1 MIAVIGYIIGIIMGL
16 YFKFSIVLLYIPIIA
31 VYLVMRKIYII
42 QYGFMTKKKL
52 KLLSGRRYLR
62 YLKLIFNSKMIFS
75 MIIFSIIS
83 NSIVIFQNQKYE
95 SYYKDGEEIKVEAI
109 VISDAQEKEYNYVY
123 KIKILCADNN
133 DKYKNTYLYLKTS
146 KKSTEKLKYG
156 DKIEVKGSFTEAS
169 SQRNYGG
176 FNYKEYLKSLKIYGT
191 IKANQLKVLS
201 GDCLNNVFNLANQV
215 SSMMKQKIDSSMEET
230 QAAIIKGIIFGD
242 SSDIEKEIQENFRI
256 SSISHV
262 LAVSGM
268 HVSYLVIGIQLFLK
282 SIIGKR
288 KTRFITIVFL
298 IFYMFITGFSP
309 SVVRASMMS
318 ILLIGGEILYRKN
331 DIWTSMAI
339 SLFLILIYNPFLIE
353 NIGLQFSYI
362 GTMGIMILHKS
373 VFSFLKNIKIKNKK
387 WKYKFNRKTIFF
399 ISKIKEILAVTLSA
413 QLAIFPIMIYHF
425 NLFGVY
431 FLISNLLVSV
441 MIGPIIIF
449 STIFIVFS
457 FIFNPISKVI
467 CIVLKL
473 LIQMLII
480 ISNLAELPF
489 SKLYLSTPKI
499 WMILLYYILIIT
511 FNFIYCLYTSPKLNN
526 TQVRV
531 RNLIALAKYKIFL
544 NKKKSIIKIFI
555 IILLFFL
562 FQFIPKNLE
571 INFVD
576 VGQGDCT
583 FIVTP
588 RNKTILIDGGG
599 SSSDEFDVGKSTLL
613 PYILD
618 KGYTKIDYIFIS
630 HFDQD
635 HVGGILSILQKIK
648 VKKVIISKQEENSEN
663 YQKFLEIIKEKGVS
677 VAIVKMG
684 DRVKIENGIY
694 FDILWPTFE
703 QIQENKLN
711 NNSLVMK
718 MYYHNFSV
726 LFTGDIEEEAE
737 KKILETYK
745 SEKNKL
751 VSNVLKVAHHGS
763 KTSTIKEFLDTVN
776 PQIALIGVGKNNMFH
791 HPSEEIIDKLKEYG
805 AIIYRTDERGEITI
819 RVNGKGNFKIK
830 SIN

>member
-1 MIAVIGYIIGIIMGL
+1 MGL

-42 QYGFMTKKKL
+42 QYGSKTKKKL

-242 SSDIEKEIQENFRI
+242 SSEIEEEIQENFRI

-318 ILLIGGEILYRKN
+318 ILLIGGEVLYRKN

-387 WKYKFNRKTIFF
+387 WKYKFNRKAIFF

-473 LIQMLII
+473 LIQKLIT

-489 SKLYLSTPKI
+489 SKLYLSTHKI

-511 FNFIYCLYTSPKLNN
+511 FNFSYCLYTSPKLNN

-562 FQFIPKNLE
+562 FQFIPQNLE

-599 SSSDEFDVGKSTLL
+599 SSSNEFDVGKSTLF

-635 HVGGILSILQKIK
+635 HVGGILTILQKIK

-694 FDILWPTFE
+694 FDILWPTSE

-726 LFTGDIEEEAE
+726 LFTGDIEEKAE

-763 KTSTIKEFLDTVN
+763 KTSTIKGFLDTVN
-776 PQIALIGVGKNNMFH
+776 PKIALIGVGKNNMFH

>member
-31 VYLVMRKIYII
+31 AYLVMRKIYII
-42 QYGFMTKKKL
+42 QYGSMTKKKL

-201 GDCLNNVFNLANQV
+201 GDCLNNIFNLANQV

-242 SSDIEKEIQENFRI
+242 SSDIEEEIQENFRI

-387 WKYKFNRKTIFF
+387 WKYKFNRKAIFF

-473 LIQMLII
+473 LIQKLIT

-511 FNFIYCLYTSPKLNN
+511 FNFIYCLYTSQKLNN

-562 FQFIPKNLE
+562 FQFIPQNLE

-694 FDILWPTFE
+694 FDILWPTSE

-718 MYYHNFSV
+718 MYYHNFSI
-726 LFTGDIEEEAE
+726 LFTGDIEKEAE

>member
-1 MIAVIGYIIGIIMGL
+1 MGL

-42 QYGFMTKKKL
+42 QYGSKTKKKL

-242 SSDIEKEIQENFRI
+242 SSEIEEEIQENFRI

-318 ILLIGGEILYRKN
+318 ILLIGGEVLYRKN

-387 WKYKFNRKTIFF
+387 WKYKFNRKAIFF

-449 STIFIVFS
+449 STIFIIYS

-473 LIQMLII
+473 LIQKLIT

-489 SKLYLSTPKI
+489 SKLYLSTHKI

-511 FNFIYCLYTSPKLNN
+511 FNFSYCLYTSPKLNN

-562 FQFIPKNLE
+562 FQFIPQNLE

-599 SSSDEFDVGKSTLL
+599 SSSNEFDVGKSTLF

-635 HVGGILSILQKIK
+635 HVGGILTILQEIK

-694 FDILWPTFE
+694 FDILWPTSE

-726 LFTGDIEEEAE
+726 LFTGDIEEKAE

-763 KTSTIKEFLDTVN
+763 KTSTIKGFLDTVN
-776 PQIALIGVGKNNMFH
+776 PKIALIGVGKNNMFH

>member
-1 MIAVIGYIIGIIMGL
+1 MGL

-31 VYLVMRKIYII
+31 VYLVMRKICII
-42 QYGFMTKKKL
+42 QYGSMTKKKL

-201 GDCLNNVFNLANQV
+201 GDCLNNIFNLANQV

-242 SSDIEKEIQENFRI
+242 SSDIEEEIQENFRI

-268 HVSYLVIGIQLFLK
+268 HVSYLVIGMQLFLK

-318 ILLIGGEILYRKN
+318 ILLIGGEFLYRKN

-387 WKYKFNRKTIFF
+387 WKYKFNRKAIFF

-431 FLISNLLVSV
+431 FLITNLLVSV

-473 LIQMLII
+473 LIQILII
-480 ISNLAELPF
+480 ISNLAKLPF

-511 FNFIYCLYTSPKLNN
+511 FY
-526 TQVRV
+526 Q
-531 RNLIALAKYKIFL
+531 
-544 NKKKSIIKIFI
+544 
-555 IILLFFL
+555 ILF
-562 FQFIPKNLE
+562 
-571 INFVD
+571 
-576 VGQGDCT
+576 
-583 FIVTP
+583 
-588 RNKTILIDGGG
+588 
-599 SSSDEFDVGKSTLL
+599 
-613 PYILD
+613 
-618 KGYTKIDYIFIS
+618 
-630 HFDQD
+630 
-635 HVGGILSILQKIK
+635 
-648 VKKVIISKQEENSEN
+648 
-663 YQKFLEIIKEKGVS
+663 
-677 VAIVKMG
+677 
-684 DRVKIENGIY
+684 
-694 FDILWPTFE
+694 
-703 QIQENKLN
+703 
-711 NNSLVMK
+711 
-718 MYYHNFSV
+718 
-726 LFTGDIEEEAE
+726 
-737 KKILETYK
+737 
-745 SEKNKL
+745 
-751 VSNVLKVAHHGS
+751 
-763 KTSTIKEFLDTVN
+763 
-776 PQIALIGVGKNNMFH
+776 
-791 HPSEEIIDKLKEYG
+791 
-805 AIIYRTDERGEITI
+805 
-819 RVNGKGNFKIK
+819 
-830 SIN
+830 

>member
-42 QYGFMTKKKL
+42 QYGFMTRKKL

-62 YLKLIFNSKMIFS
+62 YLKLIFNSKMIFCI
-75 MIIFSIIS
+75 IIFSIIS

-95 SYYKDGEEIKVEAI
+95 SYYKDGEEIIVEAI

-191 IKANQLKVLS
+191 IMAIQLKVLS

-318 ILLIGGEILYRKN
+318 ILLIGEEILYRKN

-387 WKYKFNRKTIFF
+387 WKYKFNRKAIFF

-431 FLISNLLVSV
+431 FLISNLIVSV

-694 FDILWPTFE
+694 FDILWPTSE

-718 MYYHNFSV
+718 MYYHNFSI
-726 LFTGDIEEEAE
+726 LFTGDIEKEAE

>member
-1 MIAVIGYIIGIIMGL
+1 MGL

-31 VYLVMRKIYII
+31 VYLVMKKIHII
-42 QYGFMTKKKL
+42 QRNSMGRKKL
-52 KLLSGRRYLR
+52 KLLSGRRYFR
-62 YLKLIFNSKMIFS
+62 YLKLIFNLKMFFC

-95 SYYKDGEEIKVEAI
+95 NYYKDGEEIMIQAI
-109 VISDAQEKEYNYVY
+109 VISDVREKEYNYVY
-123 KIKILCADNN
+123 EIKILRDNN
-133 DKYKNTYLYLKTS
+133 KYKNTYLYLKIS
-146 KKSTEKLKYG
+146 KKATEKLKYG
-156 DKIEVKGSFTEAS
+156 DIIEVNGNFIEVS

-176 FNYKEYLKSLKIYGT
+176 FQYKEYLKSLKIYGT

-201 GDCLNNVFNLANQV
+201 RNRFNDIFSLANQV
-215 SSMMKQKIDSSMEET
+215 SSMMKQKIDSSIEERH
-230 QAAIIKGIIFGD
+230 AAIIKGIIFGD
-242 SSDIEKEIQENFRI
+242 GSDIEEEIQENFRI
-256 SSISHV
+256 SSISHI

-268 HVSYLVIGIQLFLK
+268 HVSYLVIGMQLFLK

-288 KTRFITIVFL
+288 KTRFVTIAFL
-298 IFYMFITGFSP
+298 ISYMFITGFSP
-309 SVVRASMMS
+309 SVVRASIMN

-331 DIWTSMAI
+331 DSWTSIAI

-373 VFSFLKNIKIKNKK
+373 IFKFLKNIKIKNRK
-387 WKYKFNRKTIFF
+387 WKYKFNRKVIFF

-425 NLFGVY
+425 NLLGVY

-441 MIGPIIIF
+441 IIGPIIIL

-467 CIVLKL
+467 CIVLKFF
-473 LIQMLII
+473 IQMLII
-480 ISNLAELPF
+480 ITNLAELPF
-489 SKLYLSTPKI
+489 SKLYLPTPKI
-499 WMILLYYILIIT
+499 WMILLYYILIII
-511 FNFIYCLYTSPKLNN
+511 FNFIYHIYDSLKLNH
-526 TQVRV
+526 TQIRV
-531 RNLIALAKYKIFL
+531 KNLIALAKYNIFL
-544 NKKKSIIKIFI
+544 NKKKYRLRIMIII
-555 IILLFFL
+555 IILLFSF
-562 FQFIPKNLE
+562 FQCIPKNLE

-576 VGQGDCT
+576 VGQGDST

-599 SSSDEFDVGKSTLL
+599 STTDEFDVGKSTLL

-635 HVGGILSILQKIK
+635 HVGGILTILQEIK
-648 VKKVIISKQEENSEN
+648 VKKVIISKQGENTEN
-663 YQKFLEIIKEKGVS
+663 YQKFLEVIKEKGIPVT
-677 VAIVKMG
+677 IVKKG
-684 DRVKIENGIY
+684 DRVKIEKEIY
-694 FDILWPTFE
+694 FDILWPTSE
-703 QIQENKLN
+703 LIQENKIN
-711 NNSLVMK
+711 NNSLIMK
-718 MYYHNFSV
+718 MYYYNFSV
-726 LFTGDIEEEAE
+726 LFTGDIEGKAE

-745 SEKNKL
+745 NEKDKL
-751 VSNVLKVAHHGS
+751 VSHVLKVAHHGS
-763 KTSTIKEFLDTVN
+763 KTSTIKEFLDAVN
-776 PQIALIGVGKNNMFH
+776 PKIALIGVGKNNMFH
-791 HPSEEIIDKLKEYG
+791 HPSEEVIDELKEYG
-805 AIIYRTDERGEITI
+805 ISIYRTDERGEITI
-819 RVNGKGNFKIK
+819 HVNRQGNFKMR

>member
-1 MIAVIGYIIGIIMGL
+1 MGL

-42 QYGFMTKKKL
+42 QYGFMTRKKL

-62 YLKLIFNSKMIFS
+62 YLKLIFNSKMIFCI
-75 MIIFSIIS
+75 IIFSIIS

-95 SYYKDGEEIKVEAI
+95 SYYKDGEEIIVEAI

-387 WKYKFNRKTIFF
+387 WKYKFNRKAIFF

-694 FDILWPTFE
+694 FDILWPTSE

-718 MYYHNFSV
+718 MYYHNFSI
-726 LFTGDIEEEAE
+726 LFTGDIEKEAE

>member
-1 MIAVIGYIIGIIMGL
+1 MGL

>member
-1 MIAVIGYIIGIIMGL
+1 MGL

-31 VYLVMRKIYII
+31 VYLVMKKIHII
-42 QYGFMTKKKL
+42 QRNSMGRKKL
-52 KLLSGRRYLR
+52 KLLSGRRYFR
-62 YLKLIFNSKMIFS
+62 YLKLIFNSKMFFC

-95 SYYKDGEEIKVEAI
+95 NYYKDGEEIMIQAI
-109 VISDAQEKEYNYVY
+109 VISDVREKEYNYVY
-123 KIKILCADNN
+123 EIKILRDNN
-133 DKYKNTYLYLKTS
+133 KYKNTYLYLKIS
-146 KKSTEKLKYG
+146 KKATEKLKYG
-156 DKIEVKGSFTEAS
+156 DIIEVNGNFIEVS

-176 FNYKEYLKSLKIYGT
+176 FQYKEYLKSLKIYGT

-201 GDCLNNVFNLANQV
+201 RNRFNDIFSLANQV
-215 SSMMKQKIDSSMEET
+215 SSMMKQKIDSSIEERH
-230 QAAIIKGIIFGD
+230 AAIIKGIIFGD
-242 SSDIEKEIQENFRI
+242 GSNIEEEIQENFRI
-256 SSISHV
+256 SSISHI

-268 HVSYLVIGIQLFLK
+268 HVSYLVIGMQLFLK

-288 KTRFITIVFL
+288 KTRFVTIAFL
-298 IFYMFITGFSP
+298 ISYMFITGFSP
-309 SVVRASMMS
+309 SVVRASIMN

-331 DIWTSMAI
+331 DSWTSIAI

-373 VFSFLKNIKIKNKK
+373 IFKFLKNIKIKNRK
-387 WKYKFNRKTIFF
+387 WKYKFNRKVIFF

-425 NLFGVY
+425 NLLGVY

-441 MIGPIIIF
+441 IIGPIIIL

-467 CIVLKL
+467 CIVLKFF
-473 LIQMLII
+473 IQMLII
-480 ISNLAELPF
+480 ITNLAELPF
-489 SKLYLSTPKI
+489 SKLYLPTPKI
-499 WMILLYYILIIT
+499 WMILLYYILIII
-511 FNFIYCLYTSPKLNN
+511 FNFIYHIYDSLKLNH
-526 TQVRV
+526 TQIRV
-531 RNLIALAKYKIFL
+531 KNLIALAKYNIFL
-544 NKKKSIIKIFI
+544 NKKKYRLRIMIII
-555 IILLFFL
+555 IILLFSF
-562 FQFIPKNLE
+562 FQCIPKNLE

-576 VGQGDCT
+576 VGQGDST

-599 SSSDEFDVGKSTLL
+599 STTDEFDVGKSTLL

-635 HVGGILSILQKIK
+635 HVGGILTILQEIK
-648 VKKVIISKQEENSEN
+648 VKKVIISKQGENTEN
-663 YQKFLEIIKEKGVS
+663 YQKFLEVIKEKGIPVT
-677 VAIVKMG
+677 IVKKG
-684 DRVKIENGIY
+684 DRVKIEKEIY
-694 FDILWPTFE
+694 FDILWPTSE
-703 QIQENKLN
+703 LIQENKIN
-711 NNSLVMK
+711 NNSLIMK
-718 MYYHNFSV
+718 MYYYNFSV
-726 LFTGDIEEEAE
+726 LFTGDIEGKAE

-745 SEKNKL
+745 NEKDKL
-751 VSNVLKVAHHGS
+751 VSHVLKVAHHGS
-763 KTSTIKEFLDTVN
+763 KTSTIKEFLDAVN
-776 PQIALIGVGKNNMFH
+776 PKIALIGVGKNNMFH
-791 HPSEEIIDKLKEYG
+791 HPSEEVIDELKEYG
-805 AIIYRTDERGEITI
+805 ISIYRTDERGEITI
-819 RVNGKGNFKIK
+819 HVNRQGNFKMR

>member
-1 MIAVIGYIIGIIMGL
+1 MGL

-31 VYLVMRKIYII
+31 VYLVIKKIHII
-42 QYGFMTKKKL
+42 QGNAVTRKKL
-52 KLLSGRRYLR
+52 KLVSVKRYLR
-62 YLKLIFNSKMIFS
+62 YLKLILNSKMIFC
-75 MIIFSIIS
+75 IVIFSIIS

-95 SYYKDGEEIKVEAI
+95 SYYKNEEEIIVEAI
-109 VISDAQEKEYNYVY
+109 IISNAQEEEYNYVY
-123 KIKILCADNN
+123 KIKILCINN
-133 DKYKNTYLYLKTS
+133 NNKYKNTYLYLKTS

-156 DKIEVKGSFTEAS
+156 DKIKAKGSFSEAS

-176 FNYKEYLKSLKIYGT
+176 FNYKEYLKSLKVYGT
-191 IKANQLKVLS
+191 IRANQLKVLS
-201 GDCLNNVFNLANQV
+201 RNRLNNIFSLANQV
-215 SSMMKQKIDSSMEET
+215 SSMVKQKIDSSMEES
-230 QAAIIKGIIFGD
+230 QASIIKGIVLGD
-242 SSDIEKEIQENFRI
+242 SSDMDQEIQENFRI
-256 SSISHV
+256 SSISHI

-268 HVSYLVIGIQLFLK
+268 HVSYLVIGINILLRNK
-282 SIIGKR
+282 VGKR
-288 KTRFITIVFL
+288 KIRFITILFL

-309 SVVRASMMS
+309 SVVRASIMS
-318 ILLIGGEILYRKN
+318 ILVMGAGILYRKN
-331 DIWTSMAI
+331 DIWTSLAI

-362 GTMGIMILHKS
+362 GTIGIMVLHKN
-373 VFSFLKNIKIKNKK
+373 VFRFFRNIRIKNRK
-387 WKYKFNRKTIFF
+387 WKYKFNRKVILF

-425 NLFGVY
+425 NLLGVY
-431 FLISNLLVSV
+431 FFISNLLVSV
-441 MIGPIIIF
+441 IIGPIIIF

-457 FIFNPISKVI
+457 LIFNPISKVI

-473 LIQMLII
+473 LIQMLIV
-480 ISNLAELPF
+480 ISNLAKLPF
-489 SKLYLSTPKI
+489 SKLYLSTPQI
-499 WMILLYYILIIT
+499 WTILLYYILIII
-511 FNFIYCLYTSPKLNN
+511 FNFIYSLYTSEKLNN

-544 NKKKSIIKIFI
+544 NKKKYLKKIFI
-555 IILLFFL
+555 IILMLFL
-562 FQFIPKNLE
+562 FHFIPKNLE

-599 SSSDEFDVGKSTLL
+599 EDSDEFDVGKSTLL

-635 HVGGILSILQKIK
+635 HVGGILTILQEIK
-648 VKKVIISKQEENSEN
+648 VEKVIISKQEENSEN
-663 YQKFLEIIKEKGVS
+663 YRKFLEIVKENGVS

-684 DRVKIENGIY
+684 DSVNIEKGIY
-694 FDILWPTFE
+694 FEILWPTSE

-726 LFTGDIEEEAE
+726 LFTGDIEEKAE
-737 KKILETYK
+737 RKILEIYNG
-745 SEKNKL
+745 EKDKL
-751 VSNVLKVAHHGS
+751 LSDVLKVAHHGS
-763 KTSTIKEFLDTVN
+763 KTSTIEEFLNIVN
-776 PQIALIGVGKNNMFH
+776 PKMALIGVGKNNMFH
-791 HPSEEIIDKLKEYG
+791 HPSEETIKKLKKCRTS
-805 AIIYRTDERGEITI
+805 IYRTDEMGEITI
-819 RVNGKGNFKIK
+819 HVNKSGNFGVK
-830 SIN
+830 SIY

>member
-31 VYLVMRKIYII
+31 VYLVIKKIHII
-42 QYGFMTKKKL
+42 QGDAVTKKKL
-52 KLLSGRRYLR
+52 KLVSVKRYLR
-62 YLKLIFNSKMIFS
+62 YLKLIVNSKMIFCI
-75 MIIFSIIS
+75 IIFSIIS

-156 DKIEVKGSFTEAS
+156 DKIEVRGSFTEAS

-176 FNYKEYLKSLKIYGT
+176 FNYKEYLKSLKMYGT

-201 GDCLNNVFNLANQV
+201 KDCLNNIFNLANQV

-242 SSDIEKEIQENFRI
+242 SSDIEEEIQENFRI

-353 NIGLQFSYI
+353 NIGLQLSYI

-387 WKYKFNRKTIFF
+387 WKYKFNRKAIFF

-449 STIFIVFS
+449 STIFIVSS
-457 FIFNPISKVI
+457 FIYNPISKVI

-480 ISNLAELPF
+480 ISNLAKLPF

-635 HVGGILSILQKIK
+635 HVGGILTILQEIK

-694 FDILWPTFE
+694 FDILWPTSE

-726 LFTGDIEEEAE
+726 LFTGDIEKEAE

-791 HPSEEIIDKLKEYG
+791 HPSEENIDKLKEYR

>member
-1 MIAVIGYIIGIIMGL
+1 MGL

-42 QYGFMTKKKL
+42 QYGSMTKKKL

-123 KIKILCADNN
+123 KIKILCVDNN

-156 DKIEVKGSFTEAS
+156 DKIEVKGSFTETS

-201 GDCLNNVFNLANQV
+201 GDCLNNIFNLANQV
-215 SSMMKQKIDSSMEET
+215 SSMMKQKINSSMEET

-242 SSDIEKEIQENFRI
+242 SSDIEEEIQENFRI

-268 HVSYLVIGIQLFLK
+268 HVSYLVIGIQLLLK
-282 SIIGKR
+282 PIIGKR

-318 ILLIGGEILYRKN
+318 ILLIGGEVLYRKN

-362 GTMGIMILHKS
+362 GTIGIMILHKS

-387 WKYKFNRKTIFF
+387 WKYKFNRKAIFF

-441 MIGPIIIF
+441 IIGPIIIF
-449 STIFIVFS
+449 STIFIVAS
-457 FIFNPISKVI
+457 FIFNPISKAI

-480 ISNLAELPF
+480 ISNLAKLPF

-562 FQFIPKNLE
+562 FQFIPQNLE

-599 SSSDEFDVGKSTLL
+599 SSSNEFDVGKSTLL

-635 HVGGILSILQKIK
+635 HVGGILTILQKIK

-684 DRVKIENGIY
+684 DRVKIENGVY
-694 FDILWPTFE
+694 FDILWPTSE

-776 PQIALIGVGKNNMFH
+776 PKIALIGVGKNNMFH

>member
-1 MIAVIGYIIGIIMGL
+1 MGL

-42 QYGFMTKKKL
+42 QYGSMTKKKL

-256 SSISHV
+256 TSISHV

-387 WKYKFNRKTIFF
+387 WKYKFNRKAIFF

-562 FQFIPKNLE
+562 FQFIPQNLE

-677 VAIVKMG
+677 VAIVKMW

-694 FDILWPTFE
+694 FDILWPTSE

-726 LFTGDIEEEAE
+726 LFTGDIEKEAE

>member
-42 QYGFMTKKKL
+42 QYGFMTRKKL

-62 YLKLIFNSKMIFS
+62 YLKLIFNSKMIFCI
-75 MIIFSIIS
+75 IIFSIIS

-95 SYYKDGEEIKVEAI
+95 SYYKDGEEIIVEAI

-387 WKYKFNRKTIFF
+387 WKYKFNRKAIFF

-694 FDILWPTFE
+694 FDILWPTSE

-718 MYYHNFSV
+718 MYYHNFSI
-726 LFTGDIEEEAE
+726 LFTGDIEKEAE

>member
-42 QYGFMTKKKL
+42 QYGSMTKKKL

-242 SSDIEKEIQENFRI
+242 SSDIEEEIQENFRI

-318 ILLIGGEILYRKN
+318 ILLIGGEVLYRKN

-387 WKYKFNRKTIFF
+387 WKYKFNRKAIFF

-473 LIQMLII
+473 LIQKLIT

-511 FNFIYCLYTSPKLNN
+511 FNFIYCLYTSQKLNN

-562 FQFIPKNLE
+562 FQFIPQNLE

-599 SSSDEFDVGKSTLL
+599 SSSNEFDVGKSTLF

-635 HVGGILSILQKIK
+635 HVGGILTILQKIK

-694 FDILWPTFE
+694 FDILWPTSE

-718 MYYHNFSV
+718 MYYHNFSI
-726 LFTGDIEEEAE
+726 LFTGDIEKEAE

>member
-31 VYLVMRKIYII
+31 VYLVIKKIHII
-42 QYGFMTKKKL
+42 QGYAVTKKKL
-52 KLLSGRRYLR
+52 KLVSVKRYLR
-62 YLKLIFNSKMIFS
+62 YLKLIVNSKMIFCI
-75 MIIFSIIS
+75 IIFSIIS

-176 FNYKEYLKSLKIYGT
+176 FNYKEYLKSLKMYGT

-201 GDCLNNVFNLANQV
+201 GDCLNNIFNLANQV

-242 SSDIEKEIQENFRI
+242 SSDIEEEMQENFRI

-288 KTRFITIVFL
+288 KIRFITIVFL

-387 WKYKFNRKTIFF
+387 WKYKFNRKAIFF

-635 HVGGILSILQKIK
+635 HVGGILTILQEIK

-694 FDILWPTFE
+694 FDILWPTSE

-726 LFTGDIEEEAE
+726 LFTGDIEKEAE

-791 HPSEEIIDKLKEYG
+791 HPSEEIIDKLKEYR

>member
-42 QYGFMTKKKL
+42 QYGSMTKKKL

-109 VISDAQEKEYNYVY
+109 VISDVQEKEYNYVY

-318 ILLIGGEILYRKN
+318 ILLIGGEVLYRKN

-387 WKYKFNRKTIFF
+387 WKYKFNRKAIFF

-489 SKLYLSTPKI
+489 SKLYLSTHKI

-511 FNFIYCLYTSPKLNN
+511 FNFSYCLYTSPKLNN

-555 IILLFFL
+555 IILLFLL

-576 VGQGDCT
+576 QT
-583 FIVTP
+583 TP
-588 RNKTILIDGGG
+588 NMIQR
-599 SSSDEFDVGKSTLL
+599 
-613 PYILD
+613 
-618 KGYTKIDYIFIS
+618 IS
-630 HFDQD
+630 
-635 HVGGILSILQKIK
+635 G
-648 VKKVIISKQEENSEN
+648 
-663 YQKFLEIIKEKGVS
+663 
-677 VAIVKMG
+677 
-684 DRVKIENGIY
+684 
-694 FDILWPTFE
+694 TFE
-703 QIQENKLN
+703 R
-711 NNSLVMK
+711 
-718 MYYHNFSV
+718 
-726 LFTGDIEEEAE
+726 
-737 KKILETYK
+737 
-745 SEKNKL
+745 
-751 VSNVLKVAHHGS
+751 
-763 KTSTIKEFLDTVN
+763 N
-776 PQIALIGVGKNNMFH
+776 PLISMG
-791 HPSEEIIDKLKEYG
+791 I
-805 AIIYRTDERGEITI
+805 
-819 RVNGKGNFKIK
+819 
-830 SIN
+830 

>member
-1 MIAVIGYIIGIIMGL
+1 MGL

-42 QYGFMTKKKL
+42 QYGSMTKKKL

-95 SYYKDGEEIKVEAI
+95 SYYKDGEEIIVEAI

-146 KKSTEKLKYG
+146 KKSTEKFKYG
-156 DKIEVKGSFTEAS
+156 YKIKVKGIFTEAS

-201 GDCLNNVFNLANQV
+201 KDCLNNVFNLANQISV
-215 SSMMKQKIDSSMEET
+215 MMKQKIDSSMEET

-242 SSDIEKEIQENFRI
+242 SSDIEEEIQENFRI
-256 SSISHV
+256 SSISHI

-288 KTRFITIVFL
+288 KTRYITIAFL

-309 SVVRASMMS
+309 SVVRASIMS

-373 VFSFLKNIKIKNKK
+373 VFSFLKSIKIKNRK
-387 WKYKFNRKTIFF
+387 WKYKFNRKAIFF

-431 FLISNLLVSV
+431 FLITNLLVSV

-449 STIFIVFS
+449 STIFIIYS

-467 CIVLKL
+467 RIVLKL
-473 LIQMLII
+473 LIQKLII

-499 WMILLYYILIIT
+499 WMILLYYIIIGICS
-511 FNFIYCLYTSPKLNN
+511 FIYSLYTTKKLNN
-526 TQVRV
+526 TQMRV
-531 RNLIALAKYKIFL
+531 RNLIALLKYKIFL
-544 NKKKSIIKIFI
+544 NKHKYVKRTFIVILIFFSFH
-555 IILLFFL
+555 L
-562 FQFIPKNLE
+562 IPKNLE

-635 HVGGILSILQKIK
+635 HVGGILTILQEIK

-694 FDILWPTFE
+694 FDILWPTSE

-726 LFTGDIEEEAE
+726 LFTGDIEEKAE

-776 PQIALIGVGKNNMFH
+776 PKIALIGVGKNNMFH
-791 HPSEEIIDKLKEYG
+791 HPSEEIIDKLKKYG

-819 RVNGKGNFKIK
+819 RVNRKGNFKIK
-830 SIN
+830 SID

>member
-1 MIAVIGYIIGIIMGL
+1 MGL

-31 VYLVMRKIYII
+31 VYLVMKKIHII
-42 QYGFMTKKKL
+42 QRNSMGRKKL
-52 KLLSGRRYLR
+52 KLLSGRRYFR
-62 YLKLIFNSKMIFS
+62 YLKLIFNSKMFFC

-95 SYYKDGEEIKVEAI
+95 NYYKDGEEIMIQAI
-109 VISDAQEKEYNYVY
+109 VISDVREKEYNYVY
-123 KIKILCADNN
+123 EIKILRDNN
-133 DKYKNTYLYLKTS
+133 KYKNTYLYLKIS
-146 KKSTEKLKYG
+146 KKATEKLKYG
-156 DKIEVKGSFTEAS
+156 DIIEVNGNFIEVS

-176 FNYKEYLKSLKIYGT
+176 FQYKEYLKSLKIYGT

-201 GDCLNNVFNLANQV
+201 RNRFNDIFSLANQV
-215 SSMMKQKIDSSMEET
+215 SSMMKQKIDSSIEERH
-230 QAAIIKGIIFGD
+230 AAIIKGIIFGD
-242 SSDIEKEIQENFRI
+242 GSDIEEEIQENFRI
-256 SSISHV
+256 SSISHI

-268 HVSYLVIGIQLFLK
+268 HVSYLVIGMQLFLK

-288 KTRFITIVFL
+288 KTRFVTIAFL
-298 IFYMFITGFSP
+298 ISYMFITGFSP
-309 SVVRASMMS
+309 SVVRASIMN

-331 DIWTSMAI
+331 DSWTSIAI

-373 VFSFLKNIKIKNKK
+373 IFKFLKNIKIKNRK
-387 WKYKFNRKTIFF
+387 WKYKFNRKVIFF

-425 NLFGVY
+425 NLLGVY

-441 MIGPIIIF
+441 IIGPIIIL

-467 CIVLKL
+467 CIVLKFF
-473 LIQMLII
+473 IQMLII
-480 ISNLAELPF
+480 ITNLAELPF
-489 SKLYLSTPKI
+489 SKLYLPTPKI
-499 WMILLYYILIIT
+499 WMILLYYILIII
-511 FNFIYCLYTSPKLNN
+511 FNFIYHIYDSLKLNH
-526 TQVRV
+526 TQIRV
-531 RNLIALAKYKIFL
+531 KNLIALAKYNIFL
-544 NKKKSIIKIFI
+544 NKKKYRLRIMIII
-555 IILLFFL
+555 IILLFSF
-562 FQFIPKNLE
+562 FQCIPKNLE

-576 VGQGDCT
+576 VGQGDST

-599 SSSDEFDVGKSTLL
+599 STTDEFDVGKSTLL

-635 HVGGILSILQKIK
+635 HVGGILTILQEIK
-648 VKKVIISKQEENSEN
+648 VKKVIISKQGENTEN
-663 YQKFLEIIKEKGVS
+663 YQKFLEVIKEKGIPVT
-677 VAIVKMG
+677 IVKKG
-684 DRVKIENGIY
+684 DRVKIEKEIY
-694 FDILWPTFE
+694 FDILWPTSE
-703 QIQENKLN
+703 LIQENKIN
-711 NNSLVMK
+711 NNSLIMK
-718 MYYHNFSV
+718 MYYYNFSV
-726 LFTGDIEEEAE
+726 LFTGDIEGKAE

-745 SEKNKL
+745 NEKDKL
-751 VSNVLKVAHHGS
+751 VSHVLKVAHHGS
-763 KTSTIKEFLDTVN
+763 KTSTIKEFLDAVN
-776 PQIALIGVGKNNMFH
+776 PKIALIGVGKNNMFH
-791 HPSEEIIDKLKEYG
+791 HPSEEVIDELKEYG
-805 AIIYRTDERGEITI
+805 ISIYRTDERGEITI
-819 RVNGKGNFKIK
+819 HVNRQGNFKMR

>member
-42 QYGFMTKKKL
+42 QYGFMTRKKL

-62 YLKLIFNSKMIFS
+62 YLKLIFNSKMIFCI
-75 MIIFSIIS
+75 IIFSIIS

-95 SYYKDGEEIKVEAI
+95 SYYKDGEEIIVEAI

-387 WKYKFNRKTIFF
+387 WKYKFNRKAIFF

-635 HVGGILSILQKIK
+635 HVGGILTILQEIK

-694 FDILWPTFE
+694 FDILWPTSE

-726 LFTGDIEEEAE
+726 LFTGDIEKEAE

-791 HPSEEIIDKLKEYG
+791 HPSEEIIDKLKEYR

>member
-31 VYLVMRKIYII
+31 AYLVMRKIYII
-42 QYGFMTKKKL
+42 QYGSMTKKKL

-201 GDCLNNVFNLANQV
+201 GDCLNNIFNLANQV

-242 SSDIEKEIQENFRI
+242 SSDIEEEIQENFRI

-387 WKYKFNRKTIFF
+387 WKYKFNRKAIFF

-562 FQFIPKNLE
+562 FQFIPQNLE

-663 YQKFLEIIKEKGVS
+663 YQKFLEIIKEKGFS
-677 VAIVKMG
+677 VAIVKMW

-694 FDILWPTFE
+694 FDILWPTSE

-726 LFTGDIEEEAE
+726 LFTGDIEKEAE

>member
-1 MIAVIGYIIGIIMGL
+1 MGL

-42 QYGFMTKKKL
+42 QYGSMTKKKL

-387 WKYKFNRKTIFF
+387 WKYKFNRKAIFF

-473 LIQMLII
+473 LIQKLIT

-511 FNFIYCLYTSPKLNN
+511 FNFIYCLYTSQKLNN

-562 FQFIPKNLE
+562 FQFIPQNLE

-694 FDILWPTFE
+694 FDILWPTSE

-718 MYYHNFSV
+718 MYYHNFSI
-726 LFTGDIEEEAE
+726 LFTGDIEKEAE

>member
-42 QYGFMTKKKL
+42 QYGSMTKKKL

-123 KIKILCADNN
+123 KIKILCVDNN

-156 DKIEVKGSFTEAS
+156 DKIEVKGSFTETS

-201 GDCLNNVFNLANQV
+201 GDCLNNIFNLANQV
-215 SSMMKQKIDSSMEET
+215 SSMMKQKINSSMEET

-242 SSDIEKEIQENFRI
+242 SSDIEEEIQENFRI

-268 HVSYLVIGIQLFLK
+268 HVSYLVIGIQLLLK
-282 SIIGKR
+282 PIIGKR

-318 ILLIGGEILYRKN
+318 ILLIGGEVLYRKN

-362 GTMGIMILHKS
+362 GTIGIMILHKS

-387 WKYKFNRKTIFF
+387 WKYKFNRKAIFF

-441 MIGPIIIF
+441 IIGPIIIF
-449 STIFIVFS
+449 STIFIVAS
-457 FIFNPISKVI
+457 FIFNPISKAI

-480 ISNLAELPF
+480 ISNLAKLPF

-562 FQFIPKNLE
+562 FQFIPQNLE

-599 SSSDEFDVGKSTLL
+599 SSSNEFDVGKSTLF

-635 HVGGILSILQKIK
+635 HVGGILTILQKIK

-684 DRVKIENGIY
+684 DRVKIENGVY
-694 FDILWPTFE
+694 FDILWPTSE

-737 KKILETYK
+737 KKIFETYK

-776 PQIALIGVGKNNMFH
+776 PKIALIGVGKNNMFH

>member
-1 MIAVIGYIIGIIMGL
+1 MGL

-42 QYGFMTKKKL
+42 QYGSKTKKKL

-123 KIKILCADNN
+123 KIKILCVDNN

-201 GDCLNNVFNLANQV
+201 GDCLNNIFNLANQV
-215 SSMMKQKIDSSMEET
+215 SSMMKQKINSSMEET

-242 SSDIEKEIQENFRI
+242 SSDIEEEIQENFRI

-268 HVSYLVIGIQLFLK
+268 HVSYLVIGIQLLLK
-282 SIIGKR
+282 PIIGKR

-318 ILLIGGEILYRKN
+318 ILLIGGEVLYRKN

-362 GTMGIMILHKS
+362 GTIGIMILHKS

-387 WKYKFNRKTIFF
+387 WKYKFNRKAIFF

-473 LIQMLII
+473 LIQKLIT

-489 SKLYLSTPKI
+489 SKLYLSTHKI

-511 FNFIYCLYTSPKLNN
+511 FNFSYCLYTSPKLNN

-562 FQFIPKNLE
+562 FQFIPQNLE

-599 SSSDEFDVGKSTLL
+599 SSSNEFDVGKSTLL

-635 HVGGILSILQKIK
+635 HVGGILTILQKIK

-694 FDILWPTFE
+694 FDILWPTSE

-737 KKILETYK
+737 KKIFETYK

-776 PQIALIGVGKNNMFH
+776 PKIALIGVGKNNMFH

>member
-1 MIAVIGYIIGIIMGL
+1 MGL

-42 QYGFMTKKKL
+42 QYGSMTKKKL

-123 KIKILCADNN
+123 KIKILCVDNN

-156 DKIEVKGSFTEAS
+156 DKIEVKGSFTETS

-201 GDCLNNVFNLANQV
+201 GDCLNNIFNLANQV
-215 SSMMKQKIDSSMEET
+215 SSMMKQKINSSMEET

-242 SSDIEKEIQENFRI
+242 SSDIEEEIQENFRI

-268 HVSYLVIGIQLFLK
+268 HVSYLVIGIQLLLK
-282 SIIGKR
+282 PIIGKR

-318 ILLIGGEILYRKN
+318 ILLIGGEVLYRKN

-362 GTMGIMILHKS
+362 GTIGIMILHKS

-387 WKYKFNRKTIFF
+387 WKYKFNRKAIFF

-441 MIGPIIIF
+441 IIGPIIIF
-449 STIFIVFS
+449 STIFIVAS
-457 FIFNPISKVI
+457 FIFNPISKAI

-480 ISNLAELPF
+480 ISNLAKLPF

-562 FQFIPKNLE
+562 FQFIPQNLE

-599 SSSDEFDVGKSTLL
+599 SSSNEFDVGKSTLL

-635 HVGGILSILQKIK
+635 HVGGILTILQKIK

-684 DRVKIENGIY
+684 DRVKIENGVY
-694 FDILWPTFE
+694 FDILWPTSE

-737 KKILETYK
+737 KKIFETYK

-776 PQIALIGVGKNNMFH
+776 PKIALIGVGKNNMFH

>member
-1 MIAVIGYIIGIIMGL
+1 MGL

-31 VYLVMRKIYII
+31 VYLVIKKIHII
-42 QYGFMTKKKL
+42 QGDAVTRKKL
-52 KLLSGRRYLR
+52 KLVSVKRYLR
-62 YLKLIFNSKMIFS
+62 YLKLILNSKIIFCI
-75 MIIFSIIS
+75 IIFSIIS

-95 SYYKDGEEIKVEAI
+95 SYYKNEEEIIVEAI
-109 VISDAQEKEYNYVY
+109 IISDAQEEEYNYVY
-123 KIKILCADNN
+123 KIKILCMNN
-133 DKYKNTYLYLKTS
+133 NNKYKNTYLYLKTS
-146 KKSTEKLKYG
+146 KKFTEKLKYG
-156 DKIEVKGSFTEAS
+156 DKIKVKGSFSEAS

-176 FNYKEYLKSLKIYGT
+176 FNYKEYLKSLKVYGT
-191 IKANQLKVLS
+191 IRANQLKVLS
-201 GDCLNNVFNLANQV
+201 RNRLNNIFSLANQV
-215 SSMMKQKIDSSMEET
+215 SSMVKQKIDSSMEES
-230 QAAIIKGIIFGD
+230 QASIIKGIVLGD
-242 SSDIEKEIQENFRI
+242 SSDMDQEIQENFRI
-256 SSISHV
+256 SSISHI

-268 HVSYLVIGIQLFLK
+268 HVSYLVIGINILLRNK
-282 SIIGKR
+282 VGKR
-288 KTRFITIVFL
+288 KIRFITILFL

-309 SVVRASMMS
+309 SVVRASIMS
-318 ILLIGGEILYRKN
+318 ILVMGAGILYRKN
-331 DIWTSMAI
+331 DIWTSLAI

-362 GTMGIMILHKS
+362 GTIGIMVLHKN
-373 VFSFLKNIKIKNKK
+373 VFRFFRNIRIKNRK
-387 WKYKFNRKTIFF
+387 WKYKFNRKVILF

-425 NLFGVY
+425 NLLGVY
-431 FLISNLLVSV
+431 FFISNLLVSV
-441 MIGPIIIF
+441 IIGPIIIF

-457 FIFNPISKVI
+457 LIFNPISKVI

-473 LIQMLII
+473 LIQMLIV
-480 ISNLAELPF
+480 ISNLAKLPF
-489 SKLYLSTPKI
+489 SKLYLSTPQI
-499 WMILLYYILIIT
+499 WTILLYYILIII
-511 FNFIYCLYTSPKLNN
+511 FNFIYSLYTSEKLNN

-544 NKKKSIIKIFI
+544 NKKKYLKKIFI
-555 IILLFFL
+555 IILMLFL
-562 FQFIPKNLE
+562 FHFIPKNLE

-599 SSSDEFDVGKSTLL
+599 EDSDEFDVGKSTLL

-635 HVGGILSILQKIK
+635 HVGGILTILQEIK
-648 VKKVIISKQEENSEN
+648 VEKVIISKQEENSEN
-663 YQKFLEIIKEKGVS
+663 YRKFLEIVKENGVS

-684 DRVKIENGIY
+684 DSVNIEKGIY
-694 FDILWPTFE
+694 FEILWPTSE

-726 LFTGDIEEEAE
+726 LFTGDIEEKAE
-737 KKILETYK
+737 RKILEIYNG
-745 SEKNKL
+745 EKDKL
-751 VSNVLKVAHHGS
+751 LSDVLKVAHHGS
-763 KTSTIKEFLDTVN
+763 KTSTIEEFLNIVN
-776 PQIALIGVGKNNMFH
+776 PKMALIGVGKNNMFH
-791 HPSEEIIDKLKEYG
+791 HPSEETIKKLKKCRTS
-805 AIIYRTDERGEITI
+805 IYRTDEMGEITI
-819 RVNGKGNFKIK
+819 HVNKSGNFGVK
-830 SIN
+830 SIY

>member
-1 MIAVIGYIIGIIMGL
+1 MGL

-42 QYGFMTKKKL
+42 QYGSMTKKKL

-109 VISDAQEKEYNYVY
+109 VISDVQEKEYNYVY

-242 SSDIEKEIQENFRI
+242 SSDIEEEIQENFRI

-387 WKYKFNRKTIFF
+387 WKYKFNRKAIFF

-431 FLISNLLVSV
+431 FLITNLLVSV

-555 IILLFFL
+555 IFLLFFL
-562 FQFIPKNLE
+562 FQFIPQNLE

-694 FDILWPTFE
+694 FDILWPTSE